1 VKGALA
7 VEEVTKR
14 FGAATVL
21 DRLHLAIAAG
31 SFFALLGASGSG
43 KTTLLRLI
51 AGFEMPDAGRIRLDG
66 ADLADVP
73 PYARPVNL
81 VFQSYALF
89 PHMTVA
95 DNIAFGLRRDGV
107 AGDEL
112 SRRVGEMIGLLR
124 LDGLAERKPR
134 EISGGQAQRVAL
146 ARALAKQP
154 KLLLLDE
161 PLAALDRGLR
171 EHTRSELKRLHA
183 ALGTTFVLVTH
194 DQEEALAL
202 ADRVALLDGGRLA
215 QTGTPEDLYE
225 RPASLAV
232 ARFVGQINLMEGRV
246 IAVDDA
252 LTIEVPGLG
261 AVRAR
266 PTIPYPPVGTAVSI
280 GLRPEKID
288 FGAGDNARTATVGDV
303 TYLGDQSVY
312 RLALA
317 EGVEIRATRPNRDGA
332 VARSGERVT
341 VSWPAGA
348 ALVFPSAAA

>member
-1 VKGALA
+1 VNQGALA
-7 VEEVTKR
+7 VEGLSKR
-14 FGAATVL
+14 FGAAAVL
-21 DRLHLAIAAG
+21 DNLDLAIGAG

-51 AGFEMPDAGRIRLDG
+51 AGFEAPDEGRITLDG
-66 ADLADVP
+66 ADLSGVP
-73 PYARPVNL
+73 PYERPINL

-95 DNIAFGLRRDGV
+95 DNVAFGLRRDGLS
-107 AGDEL
+107 GTEL
-112 SRRVGEMIGLLR
+112 DRRVAEMLALLR
-124 LDGLAERKPR
+124 LDGLGERKSR
-134 EISGGQAQRVAL
+134 QISGGQAQRVAL
-146 ARALAKQP
+146 ARALAKRP

-171 EHTRSELKRLHA
+171 EHMRIELKRLHD

-202 ADRVALLDGGRLA
+202 ADRVALLDRGRLA
-215 QTGTPEDLYE
+215 QLGTPEDLYE

-232 ARFVGQINLMEGRV
+232 ARFIGQINLMEGRV
-246 IAVDDA
+246 AA
-252 LTIEVPGLG
+252 TGETLTIEVPGLG
-261 AVRAR
+261 AVQAR
-266 PTIPYPPVGTAVSI
+266 SAPLSVGAAVVV

-288 FGAGDNARTATVGDV
+288 LGPGDNAREATVTDV

-317 EGVEIRATRPNRDGA
+317 DGVELRTARPNRDGP
-332 VARSGERVT
+332 VARPGERVT
-341 VSWPAGA
+341 VSWPASA
-348 ALVFPSAAA
+348 SQVFPAGAG